1 MSELRLVL
9 AVSLDGRLAPAEGGP
24 AQLGGAGD
32 RQALEQA
39 LAWADG
45 ALIGAQTLRLH
56 GSTCL
61 IRRPELLAARRQA
74 GQGDQPVALVVSRSG
89 VIDSSLP
96 FFKQPLERWLLAP
109 GAAPAPVFERRLA
122 LGPWPAL
129 LGQLGAL
136 GLKRLVLLGG
146 AQLAASLLQAD
157 LVDEL
162 QLTLCP
168 LLLGGAHSWLPS
180 GAALPPGPWDLQEHR
195 PLGQGELLLRYRRR
209 QEQGSTAQSS
219 AAGAATWKVAGP
231 LPPAGAFPLPPGE
244 CSAGRSGAADP

>member
-32 RQALEQA
+32 RIALEQA

-61 IRRPELLAARRQA
+61 IRRPELLEERRGA
-74 GQGDQPVALVVSRSG
+74 GQGEQPIALVVSRSG
-89 VIDSSLP
+89 AIDPSLP
-96 FFKQPLERWLLAP
+96 FFHQPLERWLLAP
-109 GAAPAPVFERRLA
+109 LDAQVTGFERRLA

-136 GLKRLVLLGG
+136 GLNRLVVLGG
-146 AQLAASLLQAD
+146 ARLAGSLLQEA

-168 LLLGGAHSWLPS
+168 QLLGGAHSWLPP
-180 GAALPPGPWDLQEHR
+180 GTVLPLGNWELLEHR
-195 PLGQGELLLRYRRR
+195 SLGEGELLLRYGRRR
-209 QEQGSTAQSS
+209 EPGSAAPSS
-219 AAGAATWKVAGP
+219 AAEAAPTKTATTKGP
-231 LPPAGAFPLPPGE
+231 
-244 CSAGRSGAADP
+244 AGRSGAADP